1 MTGVFLA
8 ASNPEKLLATNPTP
22 SLRCLAS
29 SSLCSGRKAFGW
41 QTLDLTMNWAA
52 SVGWSHLEVQE
63 EGVDH
68 CQEQQQL
75 HAHGHEGQMGRLEV
89 RGCLEVRG
97 NQPSLEF
104 LVDPERHRP
113 RVVPCSLAFQ
123 NTQEDLLVLVDH
135 FSRLDLVGQPNQTC
149 HVVPVDLFFQGGP

>member
-41 QTLDLTMNWAA
+41 QTLDLKMNWAA

-75 HAHGHEGQMGRLEV
+75 HAHGHEDQMGRLEV
-89 RGCLEVRG
+89 RGCLEVHG

-104 LVDPERHRP
+104 LAGPEHHKP
-113 RVVPCSLAFQ
+113 RVVPCVLAFP